1 LVTRKP
7 WLDGLPFGLPENFDY
22 GVMRTASDAVSF
34 MGTLPNR
41 DRGRAAVGLHKH
53 RHVVGHRVAHAGMM
67 AAWDHD
73 HEEMHKAFGGL
84 LRLADA
90 LRDVAPPITR
100 TKRLRVWRGIIVDK
114 GNPSDAV
121 IGLSWT
127 RNRDVA
133 CWFAMRWHGRN
144 PALRPF
150 VFEMIVE
157 PPEIIAFHN
166 GRSEFEA
173 IIHPTAIDADFTCWI
188 EGENSSV
195 DQLDGRAP
203 DAAVER
209 WRRSFE
215 RYEHDKNTQN
225 ATRLAALI
233 VAPAVS
239 SASKLGAGK
248 LGE

>member
-1 LVTRKP
+1 MTGKPKP
-7 WLDGLPFGLPENFDY
+7 WLRDLPFGLPEDFDY
-22 GVMRTASDAVSF
+22 SLIRTANDALAFISA
-34 MGTLPNR
+34 LPNR
-41 DRGRAAVGLHKH
+41 DRGLAAVGLHRH
-53 RHVVGHRVAHAGMM
+53 RNVVGRRVAYTGMM

-73 HEEMHKAFGGL
+73 HEEMHKAFGDL
-84 LRLADA
+84 LKLADA

-100 TKRLRVWRGIIVDK
+100 KKRLRVWRGIIVDK
-114 GNPSDAV
+114 GDPSDAV

-133 CWFAMRWHGRN
+133 CWFAMRWHGWN
-144 PALRPF
+144 PVLRPF
-150 VFEMIVE
+150 VFEMVAE
-157 PPEIIAFHN
+157 RAEIIAFHN

-173 IIHPTAIDADFTCWI
+173 IIHPLTIDADCTCWI

-215 RYEHDKNTQN
+215 RYERHKNG
-225 ATRLAALI
+225 
-233 VAPAVS
+233 P
-239 SASKLGAGK
+239 
-248 LGE
+248 